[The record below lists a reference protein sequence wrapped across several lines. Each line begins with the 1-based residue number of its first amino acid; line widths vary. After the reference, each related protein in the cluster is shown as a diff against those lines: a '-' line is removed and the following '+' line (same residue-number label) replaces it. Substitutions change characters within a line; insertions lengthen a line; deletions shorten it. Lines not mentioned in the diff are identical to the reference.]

1 MNTIPF
7 ANIPYE
13 NINSVGK
20 QWIRRYALAVSK
32 EMLGQIRGKL
42 GNIPIPGNTV
52 TLNASDLLSQAKEE
66 KTALKEELNKILDE
80 LTYVKLAERDA
91 ALAENAEKL
100 QTKTP
105 LPIFMG

>member
-1 MNTIPF
+1 MD
-7 ANIPYE
+7 
-13 NINSVGK
+13 S
-20 QWIRRYALAVSK
+20 
-32 EMLGQIRGKL
+32 QIRF
-42 GNIPIPGNTV
+42 IPIPGNTV

-66 KTALKEELNKILDE
+66 KSALKEELNKILDE

-91 ALAENAEKL
+91 ALAENAEKM